1 MCRKSASELAQIQP
15 ALDKLDIKTIAI
27 GTGNVKSITPFKED
41 TKFSSDIF
49 IDPSANIY
57 KFFACKR
64 GVRAGLLNGKTLDAI
79 KQAWGEGY
87 RMKLFDGK
95 LFQLGGTFV
104 LYNGEII
111 YEHHEKFAGDH
122 CDLEEV
128 LSACG
133 LPEEMIEKINLIT
146 PAERAAAEKEK
157 QKERKEW
164 LAEKKEKSKGKSKK

>member
-1 MCRKSASELAQIQP
+1 MCRKSAAELAQIQP
-15 ALDKLDIKTIAI
+15 ALEKLDIRTVAI
-27 GTGNVKSITPFKED
+27 GTGNIKSIVPFKED
-41 TKFSSDIF
+41 TKFNSDIF

-79 KQAWGEGY
+79 KNAWTEGY
-87 RMKLFDGK
+87 RMKVFDGK

-122 CDLEEV
+122 VDLEEV

-133 LPEEMIEKINLIT
+133 LPEEMIEQINLVT
-146 PAERAAAEKEK
+146 PAERLASDKEK
-157 QKERKEW
+157 QKERKDW
-164 LAEKKEKSKGKSKK
+164 LAEKKEKRSGKKKK